1 MRKIPYA
8 ILIALLAGSVAVTQ
22 TSLAAQS
29 GATYSVY
36 NLPSA
41 GGSFSSGNSINDLG
55 IISGDANQSGNLTTH
70 ATVWLFGS
78 RFDLGTLG
86 GANSDVQ
93 WPVKNNVGVISGIAE
108 TATVNKLGEAWSCS
122 AFFPGNATLHNCL
135 GFVSD
140 WGKLRALPTLGGYN
154 GFATGTNDL
163 GQTVGWAEN
172 NVHDSTCNLPQ
183 VLQFRAVMWGPGR
196 DQIKEL
202 PPLPLQLGET
212 VADTVSAATAINDRG
227 QVVGISGICSNA
239 VGGLSAIHA
248 VIWQKGI
255 PTYMGNIGGAAWN
268 TPMAINQHGTVVG
281 FANVQAGS
289 GLLAHAFRWTKSG
302 GMMDLGTL
310 PGQGADAQS
319 QALGINDQGQV
330 VGLSCTAGFASC
342 AAFLWQNGVMT
353 NLNALVAP
361 GYDDQLIQASD
372 INDEGVITG
381 EAADATGDVLSF
393 VAAPGY
399 NWSTRSSAGI
409 SGSTRDV
416 PMPLKLRAQFLQR
429 MGLKASDFNAS
440 K

>member
-1 MRKIPYA
+1 MHKIPYA
-8 ILIALLAGSVAVTQ
+8 ILIALWAGSAVVTQ
-22 TSLAAQS
+22 TSLAAS
-29 GATYSVY
+29 GGPDYSVY

-41 GGSFSSGNSINDLG
+41 GGTVSSGNSINNLG
-55 IISGDANQSGNLTTH
+55 IISGDSNQPGDQTTH

-122 AFFPGNATLHNCL
+122 AFFPGNATLHDCL

-154 GFATGTNDL
+154 GFATGTNDF

-172 NVHDSTCNLPQ
+172 TVHDSTCNLPQ
-183 VLQFRAVMWGPGR
+183 VLQFRAVIWGPGKN
-196 DQIKEL
+196 QIEEL
-202 PPLPLQLGET
+202 PPLPPLPG
-212 VADTVSAATAINDRG
+212 AAPDTVSAATAINDHG

-248 VIWQKGI
+248 VIWQNGK
-255 PTYMGNIGGAAWN
+255 PSDMGNIGGAAWN
-268 TPMAINQHGTVVG
+268 TPMAINQNGVVVG

-289 GLLAHAFRWTKSG
+289 GLLAHAFIWSRSG
-302 GMMDLGTL
+302 GMHDLGTL

-381 EAADATGDVLSF
+381 EAADAAGDVLSF
-393 VAAPGY
+393 VATPGY
-399 NWSTRSSAGI
+399 NQSRQHAAATADSTRN
-409 SGSTRDV
+409 V
-416 PMPLKLRAQFLQR
+416 PLPAKLRTKLLQR
-429 MGLKASDFNAS
+429 LGLKTPE
-440 K
+440 